1 MTTSG
6 DGSPSD
12 AQIAAEIQRRGL
24 EIEYLRELAAS
35 LGFAEEE
42 GWSDAV
48 FEAIEHA
55 SAEQRRVAALRTL
68 GMKEE

>member
-1 MTTSG
+1 MT
-6 DGSPSD
+6 DD
-12 AQIAAEIQRRGL
+12 EIAARIQGQGL
-24 EIEYLRELAAS
+24 EIDYLRELAAS

-68 GMKEE
+68 GLADE

>member
-1 MTTSG
+1 MTDEEIAS
-6 DGSPSD
+6 
-12 AQIAAEIQRRGL
+12 QIQQQGL

-55 SAEQRRVAALRTL
+55 SLAQRRAAALRTL
-68 GMKEE
+68 GMAEE